1 MRCIYCNIFLIILLF
16 FTRLVIYVIDGWQE
30 LNALLTPVTSSSSS
44 LAEDLLSQLTWP
56 ADPVTS
62 SDSGTGNQ
70 SSWIKKEETLT
81 SQKSESGK
89 VSSDTATGWTLP
101 ANLTLAMSAAQVVA
115 ACKGLGQWLS
125 YQHQCSHVLCQ
136 WINRPLDHLTTPV

>member
-115 ACKGLGQWLS
+115 ACKGLGQ
-125 YQHQCSHVLCQ
+125 
-136 WINRPLDHLTTPV
+136 